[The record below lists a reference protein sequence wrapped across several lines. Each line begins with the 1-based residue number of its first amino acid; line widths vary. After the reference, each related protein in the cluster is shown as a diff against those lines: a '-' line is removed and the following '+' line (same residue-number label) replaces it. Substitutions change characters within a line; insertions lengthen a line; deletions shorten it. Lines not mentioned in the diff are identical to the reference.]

1 MTIKLEASAFDKCVS
16 SDAVVAT
23 FQKLAMQER
32 VRRCAIIAPLPF
44 HASAGAATRF
54 YSWGFHE
61 QWVRDYRQA
70 IDAQTDDIPDQ
81 IMEKGRP
88 VLWEETKLNL
98 RRGPK
103 NSAITE
109 NFFRFH
115 DDDGVSI
122 PLFGPYGYQ
131 VLLSLSFDTR
141 LDNIDDPRIA
151 QITDI
156 GRIAHR
162 RYAELFRTE
171 TLPKW
176 PLSAREQQVLLQ
188 MANGQSNKESARHL
202 GISPNSI
209 DTYQRRIYQK
219 LQVADRT
226 EAVVRGLSMG
236 LIKL

>member
-1 MTIKLEASAFDKCVS
+1 MIIKLDASAFDKCVS
-16 SDAVVAT
+16 SDAVVGT
-23 FQKLAMQER
+23 FRMLAEQQR

-44 HASAGAATRF
+44 HASAGTATRF
-54 YSWGFHE
+54 YSWGFDE
-61 QWVRDYRQA
+61 QWVREYRQA
-70 IDAQTDDIPDQ
+70 IAAETDDIPDQ

-88 VLWEETKLNL
+88 VLWAESKSDL
-98 RRGPK
+98 GISSK
-103 NSAITE
+103 NSAIAE
-109 NFFRFH
+109 SFFRYH

-131 VLLSLSFDTR
+131 VLLSLAFDTR
-141 LDNIDDPRIA
+141 LDHIDDPRIA

-156 GRIAHR
+156 GTIAHR
-162 RYAELFRTE
+162 RYAELFRAE

-188 MANGQSNKESARHL
+188 MANGQSNKQSARHL

-219 LQVADRT
+219 LGVDDRT